1 MGLLER
7 TFVITDDRYDVGCGL
22 QEYNGTYSLV
32 EAKKGEKKTFMK
44 WVYPQKYDVDTKEN
58 YPGDKA
64 FPKSVAIADGRTAT
78 IEALESWI
86 EILRGGDD
94 NRQSRQPQ
102 GERENENPSYDKDDI
117 PF

>member
-44 WVYPQKYDVDTKEN
+44 WVYPQKYDTDTKEN
-58 YPGDKA
+58 FPGDKA
-64 FPKSVAIADGRTAT
+64 FPKSVAIADGRAAT

-86 EILRGGDD
+86 EVLKGGDG
-94 NRQSRQPQ
+94 NRQSRKP
-102 GERENENPSYDKDDI
+102 ESREETKSVMNDDI

>member
-7 TFVITDDRYDVGCGL
+7 TFVITDDNYDVGCGL

-44 WVYPQKYDVDTKEN
+44 WVYPQKYDQDTKEN

-64 FPKSVAIADGRTAT
+64 FPKSVAIAEGRVET
-78 IEALESWI
+78 IQALEGWI
-86 EILRGGDD
+86 EILKGGDG
-94 NRQSRQPQ
+94 NQRTTNPQSR
-102 GERENENPSYDKDDI
+102 EETPSVMNDDI